1 MLYFLMKIARRA
13 IKFDTNTE
21 GDDEFNF
28 DEPAVFPSNVPGKPK
43 LSLGL
48 WNISKFTL

>member
-1 MLYFLMKIARRA
+1 MLYFSVKIARRA
-13 IKFDTNTE
+13 IRFDTNTE

-28 DEPAVFPSNVPGKPK
+28 DDPLGFPSNVPGKPK

-48 WNISKFTL
+48 